1 MPRALARQGGN
12 EFLAVLRNVSCEDA
26 VAIAE
31 RIRFTFAA
39 AVMQLPDSGRLSNAE
54 HRRCRACGK
63 RRRFERLMPKADE
76 ALYRSK
82 REGRNRAEAFCENQQ
97 AA

>member
-1 MPRALARQGGN
+1 
-12 EFLAVLRNVSCEDA
+12 
-26 VAIAE
+26 
-31 RIRFTFAA
+31 
-39 AVMQLPDSGRLSNAE
+39 
-54 HRRCRACGK
+54 
-63 RRRFERLMPKADE
+63 MPKADE